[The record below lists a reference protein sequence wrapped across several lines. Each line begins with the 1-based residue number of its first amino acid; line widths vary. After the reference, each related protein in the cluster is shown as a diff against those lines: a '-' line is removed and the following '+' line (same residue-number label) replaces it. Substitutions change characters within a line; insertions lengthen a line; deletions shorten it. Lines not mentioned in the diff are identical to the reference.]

1 ARYGADSARL
11 FVLFAAP
18 PVRELEW
25 NDSALEGSYRFLKRL
40 WDRAAHIESCEEKPS
55 INHQSL
61 SKAEQYARQK
71 VYEALQKSHD
81 IFSKKQAGY
90 PFNTLIAAA
99 MEAFNALSE
108 QDNTQVWSEGYYI
121 LLHILEPIVPH
132 ICWELSEKY
141 FKLSNFKYIVVD
153 EAALIKEQITY
164 AITINGKKRAEMEVP
179 LNLTN
184 EELISQAKQNV
195 EKWLQETQIL
205 KEIIVPKKLVNFVVK

>member
-1 ARYGADSARL
+1 M
-11 FVLFAAP
+11 
-18 PVRELEW
+18 
-25 NDSALEGSYRFLKRL
+25 
-40 WDRAAHIESCEEKPS
+40 
-55 INHQSL
+55 
-61 SKAEQYARQK
+61 
-71 VYEALQKSHD
+71 QKSHD

>member
-1 ARYGADSARL
+1 
-11 FVLFAAP
+11 
-18 PVRELEW
+18 
-25 NDSALEGSYRFLKRL
+25 
-40 WDRAAHIESCEEKPS
+40 
-55 INHQSL
+55 
-61 SKAEQYARQK
+61 
-71 VYEALQKSHD
+71 
-81 IFSKKQAGY
+81 
-90 PFNTLIAAA
+90 
-99 MEAFNALSE
+99 M
-108 QDNTQVWSEGYYI
+108 
-121 LLHILEPIVPH
+121 LHILEPIVPH